1 MPGSR
6 QRTSAKT
13 YLVARGGRCIVC
25 RPHGWRAF
33 RDPEER
39 DCMPACVRVPIY
51 RITART
57 KADAVRLARS
67 RFAAETPS
75 AGRRP
80 AHVGGQD
87 ARTRH
92 QLFRPTL

>member
-1 MPGSR
+1 MHGSR
-6 QRTSAKT
+6 QRTSPKV
-13 YLVARGGRCIVC
+13 YLVVRGGRCLSC

-39 DCMPACVRVPIY
+39 DRMPPCVRVPIY

-57 KADAVRLARS
+57 KADAVRLAQT
-67 RFAAETPS
+67 RFAAETQS
-75 AGRRP
+75 AARRP
-80 AHVGGQD
+80 AHSGGPD
-87 ARTRH
+87 ARARH

>member
-1 MPGSR
+1 MSGSH
-6 QRTSAKT
+6 QRTSTKP
-13 YLVARGGRCIVC
+13 YLVACGGRCLVC

-39 DCMPACVRVPIY
+39 DCMPPRVWVPLY

-57 KADAVRLARS
+57 KADAVRLAQS
-67 RFAAETPS
+67 RFAAEMPS

-80 AHVGGQD
+80 AH
-87 ARTRH
+87 A
-92 QLFRPTL
+92 

>member
-67 RFAAETPS
+67 RFAAERPS

-80 AHVGGQD
+80 AH
-87 ARTRH
+87 A
-92 QLFRPTL
+92 